1 MKYFKSKGDRAM
13 SDLSDAY
20 GQIVE
25 ENTITSYDGGI
36 ERQVVQEL
44 APIAAAAPAAIR
56 AAAKYAP
63 KIAGA
68 AVRGAKALMPAAK
81 QVGKAAVAGAA
92 QGVQQRVQ
100 NKIAGQQQQE
110 QEEEFGIGMYVDI
123 EDRIGGGTGE
133 IVGIVSNPPNTFVV
147 QTDDDETLH
156 VKSEDISAI
165 EKQYAEVDTTEDIQ
179 DEWLKSA

>member
-44 APIAAAAPAAIR
+44 APIAAVAPVAIR

-68 AVRGAKALMPAAK
+68 AVKGAKSLMPGAKAAAK
-81 QVGKAAVAGAA
+81 QIGGAAVAGAA

-100 NKIAGQQQQE
+100 NKVAGQPQPQQE
-110 QEEEFGIGMYVDI
+110 QEEEFNVGVIVDI
-123 EDRIGGGTGE
+123 DEVPERF
-133 IVGIVSNPPNTFVV
+133 NCQVV
-147 QTDDDETLH
+147 ALLH
-156 VKSEDISAI
+156 DLLLVFEH
-165 EKQYAEVDTTEDIQ
+165 
-179 DEWLKSA
+179 